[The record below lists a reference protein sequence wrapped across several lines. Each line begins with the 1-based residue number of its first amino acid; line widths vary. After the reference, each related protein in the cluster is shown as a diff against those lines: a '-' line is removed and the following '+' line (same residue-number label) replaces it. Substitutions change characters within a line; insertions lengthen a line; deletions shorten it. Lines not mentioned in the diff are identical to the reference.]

1 MIKNM
6 ASIFCDGACS
16 GNGTR
21 AAYGGWAWAFWPS
34 LASGEPTYYGAGK
47 LKTIANGCPV
57 ASTNQRAE
65 LTALLESLRWA
76 AAHPEIKLT
85 IYTDSMYAI
94 NCTSKWGPGWK
105 RKGWNRG
112 NGSGEPLMNLDIIKP
127 LVEIWRPCWAL
138 QHVRGHQTGSG
149 PEVHGNNWVDRAA
162 VAAARGD
169 PIISHSAAA
178 VVKEDVFALDIPTSP
193 VVQDVIEHV
202 PADTGC
208 PVKAVKKIVKVADVK
223 QADIRRWFG

>member
-1 MIKNM
+1 V
-6 ASIFCDGACS
+6 A
-16 GNGTR
+16 R
-21 AAYGGWAWAFWPS
+21 
-34 LASGEPTYYGAGK
+34 GEPASYGAGK
-47 LKTIANGCPV
+47 LKTIADGMVV

-76 AAHPEIKLT
+76 AAHPELKIT

-112 NGSGEPLMNLDIIKP
+112 SGEPLMNLDIIKP
-127 LVEIWRPCWAL
+127 LVEIWRPCWQL

-169 PIISHSAAA
+169 PIVSHSALAL
-178 VVKEDVFALDIPTSP
+178 VKEDVLALDI
-193 VVQDVIEHV
+193 QDVIEHLDS
-202 PADTGC
+202 PPC
-208 PVKAVKKIVKVADVK
+208 PPKAVKPTIRSQDVK
-223 QADIRRWFG
+223 QTDIRNWFSQ